1 MATRSGSRPRHGKLT
16 VTGST
21 IVIMYRDIGS
31 VGKEERR
38 IGLGSARAQEQLD
51 CHVNE
56 SPFVQREG
64 EDSPNRAALPNVTS

>member
-1 MATRSGSRPRHGKLT
+1 M
-16 VTGST
+16 
-21 IVIMYRDIGS
+21 IMYRDIGS